1 MDLIS
6 AADMRD
12 DFERKSQMAIRRL
25 QNDLTDVKFINRQLM
40 AKIEKDQQRS
50 EAERFRMEQVLQ
62 TVGFTATKEVDGTFL
77 KGKIKVPTKAIDQ
90 IQRIDIETG
99 LGKYSFVIYRG
110 YRNVSFIEP
119 IENELAL
126 PRLPLADPQTAD
138 MLRLAEAKIEHLSDS
153 QKSLLNKNSDLQSEV
168 SSILTLSYSA

>member
-1 MDLIS
+1 MDLIA

-12 DFERKSQMAIRRL
+12 EFERKSQMAVRRL

-62 TVGFTATKEVDGTFL
+62 MVGFAASKEVDGTFL
-77 KGKIKVPTKAIDQ
+77 KGKIKAPAKAIDQ

-99 LGKYSFVIYRG
+99 L
-110 YRNVSFIEP
+110 EP
-119 IENELAL
+119 MENELAL
-126 PRLPLADPQTAD
+126 PRLPISDPQSAD
-138 MLRLAEAKIEHLSDS
+138 MLRIAEAKIEHLSDS
-153 QKSLLNKNSDLQSEV
+153 QKSLLTKNSDLQSEV
-168 SSILTLSYSA
+168 IS